1 MFWKDETDV
10 LEVTSKKAC
19 LTGEGSADLLAS
31 VLIAIILRKET
42 TRKIICWISFS

>member
-19 LTGEGSADLLAS
+19 LTGEGSGFAGVGVNSDHS
-31 VLIAIILRKET
+31 K
-42 TRKIICWISFS
+42 KGNNS